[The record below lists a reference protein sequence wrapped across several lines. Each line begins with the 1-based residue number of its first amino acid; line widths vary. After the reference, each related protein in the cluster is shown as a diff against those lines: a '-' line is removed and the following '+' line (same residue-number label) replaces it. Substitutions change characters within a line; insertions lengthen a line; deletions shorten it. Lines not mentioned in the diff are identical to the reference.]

1 MRLLALIF
9 IVIPLSEMLLLFAVS
24 DLIGAWA
31 TLGLVLTTAV
41 IGIQVLK
48 PQGLATLFRV
58 NQRLQSQELPALEI
72 VEGML
77 LAAAGALLLT
87 PGFITDTIGFLL
99 LTAPT
104 RRSIA
109 RRLLSSGM
117 MKAAGFGSAGV
128 YTQWRTADP
137 ANGGGTV
144 VEGEY
149 SHDSQNLPP
158 KYSSNDNMR

>member
-9 IVIPLSEMLLLFAVS
+9 IIIPLSEMMLLFAVS

-31 TLGLVLTTAV
+31 TVGLVLTTAV
-41 IGIQVLK
+41 IGIRVLK
-48 PQGLATLFRV
+48 QQGLSTLLRV

-128 YTQWRTADP
+128 YTQWRAADP
-137 ANGGGTV
+137 AKGGDTV

-149 SHDSQNLPP
+149 SHDSRNLPP
-158 KYSSNDNMR
+158 KQSGNDNMR

>member
-1 MRLLALIF
+1 MRFLALIF
-9 IVIPLSEMLLLFAVS
+9 IVIPLSELMLLFAVS

-48 PQGLATLFRV
+48 QQGLSTLLRFK
-58 NQRLQSQELPALEI
+58 QRLHSGELPALEI

-77 LAAAGALLLT
+77 LAGAGALLLT

-99 LTAPT
+99 LTAPI

-109 RRLLSSGM
+109 KRLLSSGM

-128 YTQWRTADP
+128 YTQWGAADP
-137 ANGGGTV
+137 ARSGGNV

-149 SHDSQNLPP
+149 SHDSRNLPP
-158 KYSSNDNMR
+158 K

>member
-1 MRLLALIF
+1 MRFLALIF
-9 IVIPLSEMLLLFAVS
+9 IVVPLSEMMLLFAVS

-31 TLGLVLTTAV
+31 TFGLVLTTAI
-41 IGIQVLK
+41 IGIRVLK
-48 PQGLATLFRV
+48 QQGLSTLLRV
-58 NQRLQSQELPALEI
+58 NQRLQSGELPALEI

-77 LAAAGALLLT
+77 LACAGALLLT

-99 LTAPT
+99 LTAPM

-109 RRLLSSGM
+109 KRLLSSGM

-128 YTQWRTADP
+128 YTHWGAADTARS
-137 ANGGGTV
+137 GSTV

-149 SHDSQNLPP
+149 TQDLRNLPP
-158 KYSSNDNMR
+158 K